1 MKTTSFGPQLIVKD
15 AESAIELVQHIKKEN
30 K

>member
-1 MKTTSFGPQLIVKD
+1 MKITSFGPQLIVKD
-15 AESAIELVQHIKKEN
+15 AEPVIELVQHIKKEN